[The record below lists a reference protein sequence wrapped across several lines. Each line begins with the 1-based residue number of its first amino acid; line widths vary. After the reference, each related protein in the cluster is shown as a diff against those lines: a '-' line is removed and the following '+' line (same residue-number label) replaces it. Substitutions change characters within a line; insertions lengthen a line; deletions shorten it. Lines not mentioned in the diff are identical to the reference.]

1 MERSE
6 GRGASTSSGSP
17 TFFLGGGIFGLWLS
31 GFLFFLGFGFWSWV
45 EGFGLGFRVL
55 LLGVSF

>member
-17 TFFLGGGIFGLWLS
+17 TFFLGGG
-31 GFLFFLGFGFWSWV
+31 FLGFGFRVFYFFWV
-45 EGFGLGFRVL
+45 SGFGLGLRASVL
-55 LLGVSF
+55 DSGFCFWV